1 MSRSGFPK
9 WSAIREYVPIIILM
23 IAVTCLVFIIKLPQ
37 VPEVQEQ
44 GEIFVQSDDRSWN
57 KPSNYSDDTQIS
69 GPVPHEVI
77 NTITNENKTEEQM
90 TTGENYT
97 EWIINVG
104 VLLGIAVGAAF
115 LIYLLFKLKKRLTI
129 KLFFSIALGTVAV
142 ATIFIIFF
150 FFYNYLIFQFDA
162 PYSDLYVFSIGIP
175 ISMVGGIGIIYNITS
190 KNTTPKRRNIALICL
205 SGLIAVFLTSVLF
218 EGLLV
223 LLIIGISIWDIYATK
238 RGPIKGIIDIT
249 DKDEKDLKDAKAAQT
264 KAAQANARSQS
275 AQAAKVGPTTPQA
288 QRSTAAV
295 APAALA
301 QNSPGATA
309 PLAKATQASMSSAPA
324 TQVQKSSGA
333 ITPPQKAPSTPV
345 PAPVPANPKA
355 NDLEAL
361 QLFGLYDTKEF
372 SIGVGDLIFYSVLM
386 ALAMKYFMFKLPY
399 YGFYNDALGIGIAF
413 FIAIVIGLAVLAGF
427 VKTVQLLDRNYIL
440 PGLPISMGIGIG
452 CFLVF
457 WAALEII
464 NWIYYGFVAPF

>member
-1 MSRSGFPK
+1 MSTSHFPK

-23 IAVTCLVFIIKLPQ
+23 IVVSFLVFMIKLPQ

-77 NTITNENKTEEQM
+77 NTITNENKTEEEM

-104 VLLGIAVGAAF
+104 VLLGIAVAAAF
-115 LIYLLFKLKKRLTI
+115 LIYLLFKFKKRLTI

-150 FFYNYLIFQFDA
+150 FFYNYLIFQFDV

-175 ISMVGGIGIIYNITS
+175 IGLVGGIGIIYNITS

-223 LLIIGISIWDIYATK
+223 LLIIGISVWDIYATK

-264 KAAQANARSQS
+264 KAAPSNAPSQNART
-275 AQAAKVGPTTPQA
+275 AKVGPTTPQA
-288 QRSTAAV
+288 QTNNATTLPPV
-295 APAALA
+295 ANRPLQPPTSLATTTPMVKVQPA
-301 QNSPGATA
+301 
-309 PLAKATQASMSSAPA
+309 
-324 TQVQKSSGA
+324 
-333 ITPPQKAPSTPV
+333 PV
-345 PAPVPANPKA
+345 PAQAPANPKA

-399 YGFYNDALGIGIAF
+399 YGFYSEGLGIGIAF
-413 FIAIVIGLAVLAGF
+413 FIAIVIGIAVLAGF

-452 CFLVF
+452 SFLVF